1 MSDDTSQKQVSRKVP
16 RWIVGTGI
24 GAAVSLLIVTG
35 LSSGNASAGSRASLI
50 SQAEELAEEHA
61 SRLGCDLTKNL
72 QVIDA
77 QYGSIG
83 YDHQGLVR
91 TAALENRAP
100 AVHAIVALTCM
111 NSAAATEEQVVQQVI
126 VGVDTQADEPR
137 CPGIESI
144 TTYDSTRHQPT
155 GYQVDFD
162 AAGNGNDVAK
172 LRAVCD
178 FRKS

>member
-1 MSDDTSQKQVSRKVP
+1 VSDNTSQKSASRGVP
-16 RWIVGTGI
+16 RWVI
-24 GAAVSLLIVTG
+24 GAGFGAAAAFFLAMG
-35 LSSGNASAGSRASLI
+35 LSGSNASAGSQASLI

-61 SRLGCDLTKNL
+61 AMLCCDLTKN
-72 QVIDA
+72 QRIIDA
-77 QYGSIG
+77 QYGTIG

-91 TAALENRAP
+91 TAALDSRAP

-144 TTYDSTRHQPT
+144 TKYDSTRQQPT
-155 GYQVDFD
+155 GYQVDVD
-162 AAGNGNDVAK
+162 ASGNGNDVAK
-172 LRAVCD
+172 LRTVCD
-178 FRKS
+178 FQKS